1 MTLPRIAIPE
11 PTSTDRAY
19 NQRSLPQYIH
29 AVEASGGT
37 AVPIPLNAT
46 AAEWADILAS
56 CSGVLLPGS
65 PADVDPARYGQDRV
79 KECAAKDEAREAVD
93 NLLLRGAFDQGK
105 PILGICYGLQSLNV
119 WRQGTLI
126 QNLPHEFPSDF
137 PNEHADTA
145 GVVNH
150 QPGREVQKA
159 HPVSVTPGSRL
170 SHVVMAAGEEAPGLF
185 VNSSHHQAI
194 GRPGTALV
202 VAATSPDDGVIEAL
216 ESPDPNQFVVAVQ
229 WHPERSYD
237 VSAASR
243 ALFGAFLDAARGWA
257 ASSSVDASEQCTS

>member
-11 PTSTDRAY
+11 PTSTDEAY
-19 NQRSLPQYIH
+19 NQRSLPQYIR

-37 AVPIPLNAT
+37 AVPIPLHAT
-46 AAEWADILAS
+46 PAEWAGILAS
-56 CSGVLLPGS
+56 CSGILLPGS
-65 PADVDPARYGQDRV
+65 PADVDPARYGQERV

-93 NLLLRGAFDQGK
+93 ELLLQGAFEQGK

-119 WRQGTLI
+119 WRHGTLI
-126 QNLPHEFPSDF
+126 QDLPKDLPKDLPHVD
-137 PNEHADTA
+137 AAIGGT
-145 GVVNH
+145 VNH

-159 HPVSVTPGSRL
+159 HPILVTPGSRL
-170 SHVVMAAGEEAPGLF
+170 SHLVKGIEEEAPGPF

-194 GRPGTALV
+194 GRPGEALL

-216 ESPDPNQFVVAVQ
+216 EGADPNQFLVAVQ

-243 ALFGAFLDAARGWA
+243 ALFAAFLDAARQWA
-257 ASSSVDASEQCTS
+257 ASPRAEAGEPCAS

>member
-11 PTSTDRAY
+11 PTSTDEAY
-19 NQRSLPQYIH
+19 NQRSLPQYIR

-37 AVPIPLNAT
+37 AVPIPLHAT
-46 AAEWADILAS
+46 PAEWAGTLAS

-65 PADVDPARYGQDRV
+65 PADVDPARYGQERV

-93 NLLLRGAFDQGK
+93 NLLLQGAFDQGK

-126 QNLPHEFPSDF
+126 QNLPH
-137 PNEHADTA
+137 ADAATS

-159 HPVSVTPGSRL
+159 HPILVTPGSRL
-170 SHVVMAAGEEAPGLF
+170 SHLVKGIGEEAPGLS

-194 GRPGTALV
+194 CRPGNALI

-216 ESPDPNQFVVAVQ
+216 EGSDPNQFLVAVQ

-243 ALFGAFLDAARGWA
+243 ALFAAFLDAAREWA
-257 ASSSVDASEQCTS
+257 ASPRADASETCAS

>member
-11 PTSTDRAY
+11 PTSTDEAY
-19 NQRSLPQYIH
+19 NQRSLPQYIR
-29 AVEASGGT
+29 AVEAAGGT
-37 AVPIPLNAT
+37 AVPIPLHAT
-46 AAEWADILAS
+46 PAEWAGILAS

-65 PADVDPARYGQDRV
+65 PADVDPARYGQERV
-79 KECAAKDEAREAVD
+79 RECAAKDEAREAVD
-93 NLLLRGAFDQGK
+93 DLLLQGAFDQGK

-126 QNLPHEFPSDF
+126 QDLPPVD
-137 PNEHADTA
+137 AAIA
-145 GVVNH
+145 GIINH

-159 HPVSVTPGSRL
+159 HPIQVTQGSRL
-170 SHVVMAAGEEAPGLF
+170 SHLVKGIGEEAPGLF

-194 GRPGTALV
+194 GRPGKALV

-216 ESPDPNQFVVAVQ
+216 EGSDPNQFLVAVQ

-243 ALFGAFLDAARGWA
+243 ALFAAFLDAARDWA
-257 ASSSVDASEQCTS
+257 VSPRADAIEPCAS

>member
-11 PTSTDRAY
+11 PTSTDEAY
-19 NQRSLPQYIH
+19 NQRSLPQYIR

-37 AVPIPLNAT
+37 AVPISLHAHPP
-46 AAEWADILAS
+46 EWAGILAS
-56 CSGVLLPGS
+56 CSGILLPGS
-65 PADVDPARYGQDRV
+65 PADVDPARYGQERV

-93 NLLLRGAFDQGK
+93 DFLLQGAFDQGK

-126 QNLPHEFPSDF
+126 QDLPNDLPH
-137 PNEHADTA
+137 ADAATA
-145 GVVNH
+145 GTVNH

-159 HPVSVTPGSRL
+159 HPIQVVPGSRL
-170 SHVVMAAGEEAPGLF
+170 SHLVKGIGEEAPGLF

-194 GRPGTALV
+194 GRPGKALM

-216 ESPDPNQFVVAVQ
+216 EGSDANHFLVAVQ

-243 ALFGAFLDAARGWA
+243 ALFAAFLDAARAW
-257 ASSSVDASEQCTS
+257 ASSPGADPSESCAS